1 MRMATIS
8 LWNVNMNS
16 DAKTL
21 TDIKQRFARDF
32 LDVVVLRLIQVK
44 PRWGY
49 EIMTEVRNAFQIKI
63 GAGRIYPLLSG
74 LEANGLIKSRWRY
87 EGRKRKKL
95 YEITPQGIQFLESVH
110 NFLKEQVAMHELHK
124 RILV

>member
-1 MRMATIS
+1 MSEA
-8 LWNVNMNS
+8 
-16 DAKTL
+16 AETL

-49 EIMTEVRNAFQIKI
+49 EIMAEIKNTFQIKA
-63 GAGRIYPLLSG
+63 GASKIYPLLNS
-74 LEANGLIKSRWRY
+74 LEANGFIKSRWKY

-95 YEITPQGIQFLESVH
+95 YGITPQGVKFLESVY
-110 NFLKEQVAMHELHK
+110 NFLKEQVSMHELHK

>member
-1 MRMATIS
+1 
-8 LWNVNMNS
+8 MNWT
-16 DAKTL
+16 AGTL
-21 TDIKQRFARDF
+21 TDIKRRFAKDF

-49 EIMTEVRNAFQIKI
+49 EIMAEIGNTFQIKT
-63 GAGRIYPLLSG
+63 GASKIYPLLTS
-74 LEANGLIKSRWRY
+74 LETHGFIKSRWKY

-95 YEITPQGIQFLESVH
+95 YEITPQGAQFVESVH
-110 NFLKEQVAMHELHK
+110 NFLKEQVSMHELHK

>member
-1 MRMATIS
+1 
-8 LWNVNMNS
+8 MNE
-16 DAKTL
+16 AAGTL

-49 EIMTEVRNAFQIKI
+49 EIMAEIRSTFQVKT
-63 GAGRIYPLLSG
+63 GASKIYPLLTS
-74 LEANGLIKSRWRY
+74 LEANGFIKSRWKY

-95 YEITPQGIQFLESVH
+95 YEITPQGVKFLESVY
-110 NFLKEQVAMHELHK
+110 NFLKEQVSMHELHK